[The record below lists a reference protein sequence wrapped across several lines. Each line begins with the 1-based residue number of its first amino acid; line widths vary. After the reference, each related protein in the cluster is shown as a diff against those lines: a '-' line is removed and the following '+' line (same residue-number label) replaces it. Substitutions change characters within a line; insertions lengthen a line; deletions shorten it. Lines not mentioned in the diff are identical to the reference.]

1 MERKTLFADI
11 LLPLPLNGY
20 FTYRI
25 QYEMNDI
32 VEVGKRVVVQFG
44 KKKIY
49 TAIIRRIHEKPPDYQ
64 TVKYILAVLDSEPIV
79 NEKQLLLWEW
89 ISQYYLCQIGEVMN
103 AALPP
108 AFKLA
113 SETSILI
120 NPSYDGDFS
129 SLNEYEM
136 LIAEALIAKETI
148 TISEVSEIT
157 GLQKIIPLLKTLVE
171 KGVII
176 TEEELAETY
185 KPKMITYVKLAE
197 TYHSEELLKE
207 LFDNLEKKAFKQ
219 LQLLQHFLNTCNYF
233 GKFKN
238 EISRK
243 SLLSDTEFTDAQLN
257 SLIKKNVFEIF
268 EKSESRLE
276 HSDAISS
283 VKDIVLNESQ
293 ESAYKSVIHGFSE
306 NKTVLLH
313 GVTSSGKT
321 EIYIK
326 LIADCIEKG
335 KQVLF
340 LLPEIGLTT
349 QIINRLQ
356 IFFGKKVGV
365 YHSKYNQNQRV
376 EIWNKVIY
384 FSNYDNS
391 ESYNIVLG
399 ARSALFLPFENLGLI
414 IIDEEHDSSFKQY
427 DPSPRYNARDSAIY
441 LSTLHKANVI
451 LGSATPAV
459 ESYFNALSGKY
470 HLVELN
476 ERYGGIEMPEIL
488 LADLRMETRQK
499 TMNSHFSSLLISNI
513 EKAISKKQQIIL
525 FQNRRGYSLR
535 LECDSC
541 HYVPECKNCDVS
553 LIYHKYQNQLR
564 CHYCGFAMRIPE
576 KCPDC
581 NSSALLMKGFGTEKV
596 EDELQII
603 FPDAR
608 IQRMDLDSTRTKN
621 AYRRI
626 ISDFEDR
633 KIDILIGTQM
643 VTKGLDFDN
652 VSIVGILNA
661 DSMLSFPDFR
671 AYERSYQLMAQVSGR
686 AGRKGER
693 GKVIIQTFKPH
704 HDIINFV
711 MQNDY
716 LSMFNKQLIER
727 KQFKYPPFYR
737 LIKFTLKHKDANI
750 LNKAALEL
758 SNNLR
763 IVFGKRVLG
772 PEYPL
777 VSRIKNM
784 YLKDIL
790 LKTEREINLK
800 NTKEQIIFSIEKLKK
815 NANFNKLRINIDVD
829 PN

>member
-1 MERKTLFADI
+1 MERITLFVDI
-11 LLPLPLNGY
+11 LLPLPLQGY
-20 FTYRI
+20 FSYRVP
-25 QYEMNDI
+25 YEMNDFVGI
-32 VEVGKRVVVQFG
+32 GKRVVVQFG

-49 TAIIRRIHEKPPDYQ
+49 TAIIRKIHQIPPDYQ
-64 TVKYILAVLDSEPIV
+64 SIKYILAILDNEPIV
-79 NEKQLLLWEW
+79 NEKQLKLWEW
-89 ISQYYLCQIGEVMN
+89 ISQYYLCNTGEVMN

-113 SETSILI
+113 SETSIVI
-120 NPSYDGDFS
+120 NPLFDGDFS
-129 SLNEYEM
+129 MLNENE
-136 LIAEALIAKETI
+136 LLVAEALITKVSLTV
-148 TISEVSEIT
+148 TEVSEIT

-171 KGVII
+171 KGVIL
-176 TEEELAETY
+176 TEEEITETY
-185 KPKMITYVKLAE
+185 KPKMLAYVKLSDLYQTE
-197 TYHSEELLKE
+197 DMIKQ
-207 LFDNLEKKAFKQ
+207 LFDQLEKKAFKQ
-219 LQLLQHFLNTCNYF
+219 LQLLQCFLQSTNYF
-233 GKFKN
+233 SDFKN
-238 EISRK
+238 EIK
-243 SLLSDTEFTDAQLN
+243 KKDLLKNPEFTEAQLT
-257 SLIKKNVFEIF
+257 SMVKKGVFEIF

-276 HSDAISS
+276 YTDS
-283 VKDIVLNESQ
+283 VNTVDEIILSEAQHNAF
-293 ESAYKSVIHGFSE
+293 ESAKLGFES
-306 NKTVLLH
+306 NKIVLLH

-326 LIADCIEKG
+326 LIEETIRKG

-356 IFFGKKVGV
+356 RFFGKKVGV
-365 YHSKYNQNQRV
+365 YHSKYNENQRV

-384 FSNYDNS
+384 ISNDDES
-391 ESYNIVLG
+391 ESYKIILG
-399 ARSALFLPFENLGLI
+399 ARSAMFLPFENLGLI

-427 DPSPRYNARDSAIY
+427 DPSPRYNARDAAIY

-470 HLVELN
+470 HLVELT
-476 ERYGGIEMPEIL
+476 ERYGGVQMPEIL
-488 LADLRMETRQK
+488 VADLKMETRQK
-499 TMNSHFSSLLISNI
+499 TMQSHFSSLLLKNI
-513 EKAISKKQQIIL
+513 EEALAKKQQIIL

-553 LIYHKYQNQLR
+553 LIYHKFQNQLR
-564 CHYCGFAMRIPE
+564 CHYCGYSIRIPE

-581 NSSALLMKGFGTEKV
+581 SSTALMMKGFGTEKV

-603 FPDAR
+603 FPEAK

-626 ISDFEDR
+626 ISEFEER

-652 VSIVGILNA
+652 VGIVGILNA
-661 DSMLSFPDFR
+661 DTMLTFPDFR
-671 AYERSYQLMAQVSGR
+671 AFERSFQLMAQVSGR

-693 GKVIIQTFKPH
+693 GKVIIQTYKPQH
-704 HDIINFV
+704 AIISNV
-711 MQNDY
+711 INNDY
-716 LSMFNKQLIER
+716 ATMFNNQLIER

-737 LIKFTLKHKDANI
+737 LIKFTLKHKDPNI
-750 LNKAALEL
+750 LNTAAAEL
-758 SNNLR
+758 SQSLR
-763 IVFGKRVLG
+763 FVFDKRVLG

-790 LKTEREINLK
+790 LKLEREANLFK
-800 NTKEQIIFSIEKLKK
+800 SKEHIQFAIDKLKK
-815 NANFNKLRINIDVD
+815 NDKYSQLRIVVDVD
-829 PN
+829 PS